1 MSVWVF
7 PHGALCKCSD
17 AFPGSILD
25 EQITEQ
31 IDVIDYC
38 PKGKVVLT
46 DKGFAIS
53 DLRHEKGVN
62 HNRPPM
68 KFNTQYDDN
77 DISLN
82 FFVFTM
88 KMQLAEFRIGQS
100 RTNAGPL
107 EELTFLEFV
116 GLHWHRLLT

>member
-62 HNRPPM
+62 HDRPPM
-68 KFNTQYDDN
+68 RFNTQYDDN

-100 RTNAGPL
+100 QTNAGPL